1 MNDQATQQNRP
12 TRLREIQERMAA
24 CIMQPIT
31 RDERMRQRRADGTSS
46 RDEAESIISPNDRL
60 TSFERLEIYNRQYWF
75 RLYTSFQE
83 DFPGLHAVVGTRRFE
98 RIMRDYLTDCPS
110 TSFTLRNLGSQLTQ
124 WLADHPDHTAPYTQL
139 AQEMVQLEWAHIESF
154 DNPTWPPLTPEQRSA
169 ITEDSILT
177 LQPHVR
183 LVEAHAAVDDALLA
197 LNDDESDSDSS
208 SNNASMGFSSRRT
221 RRLRNLPAEH
231 IFLAIHRHDDSVY
244 YRRMDQEDFRLLQA
258 IRNGATLSEAIDA
271 AFADSAIP
279 EEDRPASL
287 QSAFAYFAT
296 MGWFCNQPAHLAL

>member
-1 MNDQATQQNRP
+1 MTTPRPRHNPP
-12 TRLREIQERMAA
+12 TRLREIQQRMAA

-46 RDEAESIISPNDRL
+46 QQEAEAIISPNDRL

-110 TSFTLRNLGSQLTQ
+110 TSFTLRNLGSQLNQ
-124 WLADHPDHTAPYTQL
+124 WLADHPHHTAPYTRL
-139 AQEMVQLEWAHIESF
+139 ALEMAQLEWAHIESF
-154 DNPTWPPLTPEQRSA
+154 DNPAWPPLTPEQMA
-169 ITEDSILT
+169 TITEDTILT

-183 LVEAHAAVDDALLA
+183 LVEAHAAVDDALLS
-197 LNDDESDSDSS
+197 LSEDEGDSDSS
-208 SNNASMGFSSRRT
+208 SNNASTGFSAHRT
-221 RRLRNLPAEH
+221 RRLRNLPSEH
-231 IFLAIHRHDDSVY
+231 VFLAIHRHEDSVY
-244 YRRMDQEDFRLLQA
+244 YRRMDQEDFHLLQA

-271 AFADSAIP
+271 AFSNSAISDD
-279 EEDRPASL
+279 DRPAHL

-296 MGWFCNQPAHLAL
+296 MGWFCNQPAQSAL